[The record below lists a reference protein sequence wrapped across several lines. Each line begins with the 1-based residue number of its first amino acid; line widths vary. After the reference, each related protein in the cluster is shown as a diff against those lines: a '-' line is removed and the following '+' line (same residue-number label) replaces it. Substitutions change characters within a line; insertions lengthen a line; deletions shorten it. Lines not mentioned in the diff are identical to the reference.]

1 MASFEKRG
9 KKWRAVVSY
18 TDARGLRQK
27 TSKTFDLKKSATA
40 WAAETETKVN
50 GGLDINAGNITFSDY
65 YKRWVDTYKKNTVRG
80 ATFSKYI
87 TYINIFDDLF
97 KNAPLNKLTINFIQ
111 SKINL
116 FGQTHSRAYTKG
128 MVATIKSSLKDAQI
142 DGLIE
147 RDIFSRLILTGKQ
160 SKNNINYLSAEEF
173 KILQHWLYGQ
183 KDEIANNQLILS
195 YLIAIETGMRFGEIV
210 ALMFSDVDYEHNT
223 INIDKSYSQLL
234 KSVTDP
240 KNTSSIRVVT
250 ITSKLSRVISEYE
263 KIANKPNIFDLPI
276 YGGAVGKDLSRITSA
291 LNIQNIKFHG
301 LRHSHVSFLLHND
314 VDIAYI
320 SKRVGHSNVTTTLSI
335 YAHILKEKEKAQ
347 DNVVKKLMEK

>member
-18 TDARGLRQK
+18 TDARGIRQK
-27 TSKTFDLKKSATA
+27 TSKTFDLKKTATA

-50 GGLDINAGNITFSDY
+50 GGLDINAGNITFTDY
-65 YKRWVDTYKKNTVRG
+65 YKKWVETYKKSTVRE
-80 ATFSKYI
+80 ATFSKYT

-97 KNAPLNKLTINFIQ
+97 KDAQLNKLTINFIQ
-111 SKINL
+111 SKINS

-128 MVATIKSSLKDAQI
+128 MVATIKRSLKDAQI

-160 SKNNINYLSAEEF
+160 SKNNINYLSADEF
-173 KILQHWLYGQ
+173 KTLQHWLYAK
-183 KDEIANNQLILS
+183 KDEIANNQLILA

-210 ALMFSDVDYEHNT
+210 ALRFSDVDYEHNT

-234 KSVTDP
+234 KTVTDP
-240 KNTSSIRVVT
+240 KNTSSIRAIT
-250 ITSKLSRVISEYE
+250 ITSKLSTVINDYE

-276 YGGAVGKDLSRITSA
+276 YGGSVGKDLSRITEA

-301 LRHSHVSFLLHND
+301 LRHSHVSFLLHNG

-320 SKRVGHSNVTTTLSI
+320 SKRVGHSNVTTTLSV
-335 YAHILKEKEKAQ
+335 YAHILKEKEKTQ
-347 DNVVKKLMEK
+347 DNIVKALMEK